1 MDIDLAEFRKK
12 YPQYDKWSDE
22 RLSRAIQLK
31 HNKEGVPESEK
42 GWAGIESDIE
52 NSLETLPDAAANL
65 ISSIPGG
72 IKNIKQY
79 ATTHNPLKT
88 LGHLGAGGIEGIAGL
103 ASAPEEALNYF
114 GNKFPALG
122 EWVKK
127 NRQENNVS
135 PESKTMYQMLMDFE
149 KKHGLNATSKEEKSV
164 RNLGDLLLGGKVLSK
179 LKSPVAGTS
188 VMAAEQAGRGG
199 DPLHAAILGALGH
212 TVAKAPWKET
222 IKNAPKNIAEG
233 IKNAPEILGTGAASI
248 LGSAA
253 DIGTKLHIPGIP
265 STLELLSSYLKH
277 KSVSPEKFAQRQ
289 LLGDIK
295 SEDFPVIEER
305 ANAANRLG
313 LDYLTPAELTLSPFE
328 AAKQG
333 DIGRTPAG
341 STLLFKKGKG
351 RETSE
356 ATAINKLLDT
366 IYDAK
371 ELDPKKEAAYKETM
385 EATVPDDFIER
396 QTKRPVIEQA
406 IKKVEN
412 DPAYKQ
418 KLEEELGIKLGDVKP
433 NSFMY
438 WDMIKRILGD
448 MGENAKEQGRPTTKS
463 DIYAD
468 TRRSMVAD
476 MDKIKPEYEV
486 ARGIAERKFTR
497 RELENVFDKKTMTFN
512 NFHSFLKSKNKFD
525 KVMNKLKAYPE
536 AQQMLKDIHLL
547 SGDMIPNNPS
557 IRTST
562 QMTKTGM
569 WNPRNK
575 FEALQRE
582 LDKKYGQE
590 HDVAS
595 VNLMTN
601 PRLFEILKEHLNK

>member
-1 MDIDLAEFRKK
+1 
-12 YPQYDKWSDE
+12 
-22 RLSRAIQLK
+22 
-31 HNKEGVPESEK
+31 
-42 GWAGIESDIE
+42 
-52 NSLETLPDAAANL
+52 
-65 ISSIPGG
+65 
-72 IKNIKQY
+72 
-79 ATTHNPLKT
+79 
-88 LGHLGAGGIEGIAGL
+88 
-103 ASAPEEALNYF
+103 
-114 GNKFPALG
+114 
-122 EWVKK
+122 
-127 NRQENNVS
+127 
-135 PESKTMYQMLMDFE
+135 
-149 KKHGLNATSKEEKSV
+149 
-164 RNLGDLLLGGKVLSK
+164 
-179 LKSPVAGTS
+179 
-188 VMAAEQAGRGG
+188 
-199 DPLHAAILGALGH
+199 
-212 TVAKAPWKET
+212 
-222 IKNAPKNIAEG
+222 
-233 IKNAPEILGTGAASI
+233 
-248 LGSAA
+248 
-253 DIGTKLHIPGIP
+253 
-265 STLELLSSYLKH
+265 
-277 KSVSPEKFAQRQ
+277 
-289 LLGDIK
+289 
-295 SEDFPVIEER
+295 
-305 ANAANRLG
+305 
-313 LDYLTPAELTLSPFE
+313 
-328 AAKQG
+328 
-333 DIGRTPAG
+333 
-341 STLLFKKGKG
+341 
-351 RETSE
+351 
-356 ATAINKLLDT
+356 
-366 IYDAK
+366 
-371 ELDPKKEAAYKETM
+371 
-385 EATVPDDFIER
+385 
-396 QTKRPVIEQA
+396 
-406 IKKVEN
+406 
-412 DPAYKQ
+412 
-418 KLEEELGIKLGDVKP
+418 
-433 NSFMY
+433 MY